1 MDDFEK
7 ELKVGFLEE
16 ASQLITDAEQC
27 FLNLESSQDDPSV
40 LETIFRLAH
49 NLKGSGKAVGFTELS
64 EFTHQLESLLLKLK
78 KKELAIDSDIVSLLL
93 QCNDQLRIMVDG
105 LKADLEAKFDS
116 TQLLTAIGN
125 ILNGQGPVAS
135 APAEPQVSPAIVT
148 PSADAFPDEPALA
161 VSGEQGVPPVDP
173 FEGLGAVV
181 QNSITEPAVPI
192 APVVPIA
199 AQLVDKPAP
208 KAATPTGGAPKA
220 AASSDESIRVSLGK
234 LDQLVNNVGEM
245 VILQT
250 VLNQHK
256 NKVQSALLQKTI
268 TQLSKISKNIQDI
281 SMSLRMIPLKQT
293 FQKMQRIV
301 RDTSKTL
308 GKNIELHISGE
319 ETELDKTVLE
329 NLGDP
334 LVHLIRNA
342 VDHGV
347 EDPEERAKAGKD
359 PVGNIFLRAYHQGDH
374 IVIEIKDDGK
384 GLDAKKLTAK
394 AIEKGLLKPGQ
405 TLSDQDAYHLIF
417 APGFST
423 KAVVTDV
430 SGRGVGMDVVRTNI
444 EKLSGEV
451 QLTTTLGGGTCFKI
465 LLPLTLAIIDGMLIN
480 SQDERYVI
488 PLAQVYE
495 SIRPLDKDVHFV
507 TGVGEV
513 LTLREE
519 NIQVYRLPTLLSR
532 KLTPKPPSDT
542 IAIVVRTSE
551 KPFAVLVDDIIGQQ
565 QVVIKRLGA
574 ELQHIRG
581 FSGGAILGDGRAALI
596 LDMGELVSKT
606 KVTPTKP
613 SLVKGVA

>member
-7 ELKVGFLEE
+7 ELKVGFLDE

-27 FLNLESSQDDPSV
+27 FLNLESSKDDPSV
-40 LETIFRLAH
+40 LEKIFRLAH

-78 KKELAIDSDIVSLLL
+78 KGELNIDSEIVSLLL
-93 QCNDQLRIMVDG
+93 LCNDHLRLMVDG
-105 LKADLEAKFDS
+105 LKADIDAKFDS
-116 TQLLTAIGN
+116 TQLLSAIGA
-125 ILNGQGPVAS
+125 ILNGQ
-135 APAEPQVSPAIVT
+135 APAKAVVI
-148 PSADAFPDEPALA
+148 PSADAFPEEAA
-161 VSGEQGVPPVDP
+161 VAASPIPIPSTQDP
-173 FEGLGAVV
+173 FEALEAVV
-181 QNSITEPAVPI
+181 QNSVEAQVIPLPV
-192 APVVPIA
+192 APV
-199 AQLVDKPAP
+199 AQVSPKAPAP
-208 KAATPTGGAPKA
+208 PATTAKVAA
-220 AASSDESIRVSLGK
+220 SDESIRVSLGK

-308 GKNIELHISGE
+308 GKSIELHISGE

-342 VDHGV
+342 VDHGI
-347 EDPEERAKAGKD
+347 EDPKERAAAGKD
-359 PVGNIFLRAYHQGDH
+359 PVGNVYLKAYHQGDH

-394 AIEKGLLKPGQ
+394 ALEKGLLRPGQ
-405 TLSDQDAYHLIF
+405 TLTDQEAYHLIF

-444 EKLSGEV
+444 ERLSGEV

-465 LLPLTLAIIDGMLIN
+465 LLPLTLAIIDGMLIT
-480 SQDERYVI
+480 SEDERYVI
-488 PLAQVYE
+488 PLAQVFE
-495 SIRPLDKDVHFV
+495 SIRPQDKDVHFV

-532 KLTPKPPSDT
+532 KLTPKPASDT

-551 KPFAVLVDDIIGQQ
+551 KPFAVLVDEIIGQQ

-606 KVTPTKP
+606 KP
-613 SLVKGVA
+613 SQAKTSHLRGVA